1 MYFLNISLATV
12 AYSIMTTSEST
23 DAGTGERNV
32 SRRRQTERSPTAE
45 GTEIQ
50 MVTFYE
56 NRLSSKQYPSHLLN
70 K

>member
-1 MYFLNISLATV
+1 MSLATV

-23 DAGTGERNV
+23 DAETGERNV
-32 SRRRQTERSPTAE
+32 SRRRQAERSPTAE

-56 NRLSSKQYPSHLLN
+56 NRLSSKQRPIHLLT